1 MTWLLLNIPLMVLFF
16 ALWVGVPVWLVRK
29 RPDRKPALAAA
40 PRRPDSAGQHWAG
53 AALPGG
59 RRLPPGRLGEPI
71 RPVRAGTG
79 CTGLRPAAC
88 PAGGREKLPGCW
100 R

>member
-40 PRRPDSAGQHWAG
+40 PAVQTVPVNTGPALRYQEDDGYRRVP
-53 AALPGG
+53 
-59 RRLPPGRLGEPI
+59 
-71 RPVRAGTG
+71 
-79 CTGLRPAAC
+79 
-88 PAGGREKLPGCW
+88 
-100 R
+100 